1 MLCSGIEV
9 VITGLTRNRVG
20 RLLAC
25 SSDPLASLGFAEYLR
40 FLKTEYLRFFYAFST
55 FFYADS
61 ELVLKLG
68 NVGNIRCSGIE
79 VVITGLT
86 RNQFVGNHTWVRIPP
101 AAPAQKFPPPFRFR
115 LCRKLHYGGN
125 FFAFRPRFASL
136 DSWPRGIARGQ
147 KINFNCLLKKRRC
160 APRVFSF
167 VLSLPS
173 MRKETSA
180 AGRWPAALVS
190 LWPLPAALSS
200 SLHTGPSCPGRSRSS
215 PASPPSRTGR
225 AYSAPARRRPM
236 WRCSGWPYT

>member
-25 SSDPLASLGFAEYLR
+25 SSDLLASLGFAEYLR

-68 NVGNIRCSGIE
+68 NVGNTRCSGIE

-101 AAPAQKFPPPFRFR
+101 AAPTQKFPPPFRFR
-115 LCRKLHYGGN
+115 LGAKTALWWE
-125 FFAFRPRFASL
+125 FFRFR
-136 DSWPRGIARGQ
+136 
-147 KINFNCLLKKRRC
+147 
-160 APRVFSF
+160 
-167 VLSLPS
+167 
-173 MRKETSA
+173 
-180 AGRWPAALVS
+180 AGLAALDPGPILRRIFGLHLQGMS
-190 LWPLPAALSS
+190 ERDPLHSIF
-200 SLHTGPSCPGRSRSS
+200 
-215 PASPPSRTGR
+215 
-225 AYSAPARRRPM
+225 RRPF
-236 WRCSGWPYT
+236 SEAA